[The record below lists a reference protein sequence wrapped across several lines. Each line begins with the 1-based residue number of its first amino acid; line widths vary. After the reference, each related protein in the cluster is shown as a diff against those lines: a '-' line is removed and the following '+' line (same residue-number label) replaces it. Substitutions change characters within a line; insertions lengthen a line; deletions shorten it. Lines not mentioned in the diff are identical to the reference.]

1 MTAIEAMNE
10 VNGYLNAGNIAGAQA
25 AVVAIEAEQTVL
37 PSSVFE
43 RVLRKAVES
52 GELLPFYA
60 DFCKSAYG
68 RDVYEVIEASAHI
81 AASMGVKVA

>member
-1 MTAIEAMNE
+1 MTALEAMNE
-10 VNGYLNAGNIAGAQA
+10 VNGFLNDGNIAGAQA

-60 DFCKSAYG
+60 DFCKRAYNEEVFVSIVVNSALG
-68 RDVYEVIEASAHI
+68 MV
-81 AASMGVKVA
+81 VA